1 MRTHTLAPRRRILAA
16 LAAALAARPGLS
28 RAAGFPQRPVRILV
42 PVPAGSVPD
51 ILARLIADAAAPA
64 WGVTVLVE
72 NRPGAGGAIG
82 VEAGMRAAP
91 DGHTLLLGSSGPI
104 AILPAVNRRLAYDPQ
119 RDLTAVARIAD
130 FPLILLGAN
139 AAGFRDVDA
148 FLDRARQ
155 SGEPLDYAGG
165 DIGSTQHLAGA
176 LLAQRAGLRLNHV
189 PYRGGGLAQADL
201 IAGRI
206 PAMIDS
212 LSAVLRTVQDGRA
225 VPLAL
230 CGPRRNSQV
239 PQVPT
244 LGEAGVPDY
253 APTGWMGVFAPAA
266 TPPALLAAI
275 EAALLPLLRAPSLA
289 ARIEAA
295 GSDPMVQD
303 SATFT
308 RFVAAERTTWQDLAA
323 QAGITVD

>member
-1 MRTHTLAPRRRILAA
+1 M
-16 LAAALAARPGLS
+16 
-28 RAAGFPQRPVRILV
+28 

-51 ILARLIADAAAPA
+51 ILARLIAEAAAPA

-82 VEAGMRAAP
+82 VEAAMRAAP

-119 RDLTAVARIAD
+119 RDLVPVARVAD
-130 FPLILLGAN
+130 FPLILLASNGS
-139 AAGFRDVDA
+139 GLRDVGA
-148 FLDRARQ
+148 FLDRARRP
-155 SGEPLDYAGG
+155 GEPLDYAGG

-176 LLAQRAGLRLNHV
+176 LLAQRAGIRLNHV
-189 PYRGGGLAQADL
+189 PYRGGGLAQSDL

-225 VPLAL
+225 VPLAM
-230 CGPRRNSQV
+230 CGPRRNGQV

-244 LGEAGVPDY
+244 LSEAGVPDY
-253 APTGWMGVFAPAA
+253 APTGWMGLFAPAA
-266 TPPALLAAI
+266 TPPDLLAAI
-275 EAALLPLLRAPSLA
+275 EAALLPLVRAPALA
-289 ARIEAA
+289 ARVASA

-303 SATFT
+303 GAAFARFIASELATW
-308 RFVAAERTTWQDLAA
+308 RGLAA